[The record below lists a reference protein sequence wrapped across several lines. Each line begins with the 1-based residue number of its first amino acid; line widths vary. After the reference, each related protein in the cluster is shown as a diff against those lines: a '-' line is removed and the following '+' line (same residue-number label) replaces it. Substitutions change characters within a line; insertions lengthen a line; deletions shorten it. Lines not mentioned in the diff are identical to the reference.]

1 MSPITGEEVKR
12 DLKRRYALAG
22 LVVTLS
28 VLSSLVL
35 VFAEYPTY
43 GNLYHG
49 NKAPWKNWI
58 YQIPLEPAPGLPIY
72 TTDDIQEIHFYFRV
86 SGIDIEIPMTV
97 TNIGER
103 RYEFDIPHDSMRY
116 GYNADDTYIEIRFGE
131 NDWYS
136 AVGPA
141 PMWRRRP

>member
-49 NKAPWKNWI
+49 HHAPWKNWI
-58 YQIPLEPAPGLPIY
+58 YQIPLLPAPPLPSY
-72 TTDDIQEIHFYFRV
+72 TTADIQEIHFYFRV
-86 SGIDIEIPMTV
+86 DGTNKEITIIP
-97 TNIGER
+97 TNIGDY
-103 RYEFDIPHDSMRY
+103 RYEFDIPKDSMRY
-116 GYNADDTYIEIRFGE
+116 GALADDTYIEIRFGDE
-131 NDWYS
+131 WYS